1 MKHTTPRGFSII
13 EVVIVLVVIVMIA
26 GLGYAFFARKDQPL
40 ATKDDSSL
48 SQTDTTPEPTREV
61 TAIASPGDL
70 DKIVKELDQLD
81 MDDTSDDASL
91 NSSMSDL

>member
-1 MKHTTPRGFSII
+1 MKRITSRGFSII
-13 EVVIVLVVIVMIA
+13 EVVIILVVIVMIA

-40 ATKDDSSL
+40 ANNDSTST
-48 SQTDTTPEPTREV
+48 SQTDTIPEPTKEV
-61 TAIASPGDL
+61 TAIASSDDL
-70 DKIVKELDQLD
+70 DTITKELDQLD